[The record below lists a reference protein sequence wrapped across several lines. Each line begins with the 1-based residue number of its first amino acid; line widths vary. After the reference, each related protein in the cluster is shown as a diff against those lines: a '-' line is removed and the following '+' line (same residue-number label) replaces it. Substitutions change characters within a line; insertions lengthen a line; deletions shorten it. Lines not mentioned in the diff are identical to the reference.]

1 MFLAT
6 LHQRW
11 SLTRL
16 QRPQSPSHGHRQ
28 RTAVWFVVFWGDML
42 ENPKR
47 QICWCWLQTHSPIL
61 DLYEYNKEY
70 MSSIYKTRAW
80 PAPWQERRPAA
91 SKEGFLSD
99 NMGFASHQQG
109 DAKCQNGDFMVYG
122 SNGFY
127 AQNWSLT
134 WEPFGSSWSDLLIV
148 FLKCWCVMILEPQR
162 RRLIFSGCWWR
173 WHQIKFSKH
182 LQSLAIVQT
191 SFLPLCWGHS
201 EGEEDVH
208 LSPEEKEK
216 QRQGLRLP
224 RTQHAQ
230 WLDPEAATTRSRGC
244 ATSQTSDS
252 CEPSNGGPHRIVWRD
267 AQEHPGC
274 FLVIWC
280 WEISLGVY
288 HWSLWRFDEICRVYC
303 RVIVLADSCLI
314 LVPFFPD
321 FAMWRWL
328 LLVAWPQPWLCCLK
342 GGVPH
347 WLVRNLKSMGFS
359 QPTPIQMQCVPA
371 ILSGNH
377 VLASAP
383 TGRWQLTFWN
393 IGNVVCH
400 AHTQIYIYIY
410 VYYTDTDTYIHIYI
424 YLHIIYTHIYIY
436 IYTCWFYPW
445 AMGTSQVSLGFP
457 HGMAPWFPPT
467 CPSLGG
473 SGKTIAFLGPILAT
487 LGKPGK
493 DFARCLIVDPSRE
506 LAPHGLRSD
515 DDDDDDDHDEH
526 DDHDDHVGFM
536 NPWHPWSIL
545 SVGTCCM
552 CSSEDVSSM
561 LCSIVSDRLRTHRP
575 FADSEDIRRYC
586 RLMQVSCDYR
596 CPWLSNLFNIE
607 HVIQPLRAAGMF
619 HYDSLPIGSM
629 YAIYGNIYHQ
639 YAPNVTIYTIHGSYG
654 LCVSCPLIFGH
665 VRPLRLTLRAGLGTC
680 C

>member
-274 FLVIWC
+274 FLIIWC

-400 AHTQIYIYIY
+400 AHTQRDIYIY
-410 VYYTDTDTYIHIYI
+410 VYYTDTDTYTYIYI

-436 IYTCWFYPW
+436 IYT
-445 AMGTSQVSLGFP
+445 
-457 HGMAPWFPPT
+457 
-467 CPSLGG
+467 
-473 SGKTIAFLGPILAT
+473 
-487 LGKPGK
+487 
-493 DFARCLIVDPSRE
+493 
-506 LAPHGLRSD
+506 
-515 DDDDDDDHDEH
+515 
-526 DDHDDHVGFM
+526 HVGFTLGQWAHPKFPLVSPMAWPHGFLQPAQVLEAAARPSPSWGPSWPHWANLGRTLLAVWSWTLHASWRRMACAQTMMMMMMMMTMM
-536 NPWHPWSIL
+536 NMMTMMTMWVSWTHGIHGRYCQWEHVACVL
-545 SVGTCCM
+545 QKM
-552 CSSEDVSSM
+552 CQVCYAPLCPTDSALIDLLQTQKISEDTAGWCRFPAITAV
-561 LCSIVSDRLRTHRP
+561 LDCQTCSTLNMW
-575 FADSEDIRRYC
+575 Y
-586 RLMQVSCDYR
+586 
-596 CPWLSNLFNIE
+596 N
-607 HVIQPLRAAGMF
+607 
-619 HYDSLPIGSM
+619 
-629 YAIYGNIYHQ
+629 
-639 YAPNVTIYTIHGSYG
+639 
-654 LCVSCPLIFGH
+654 LCVLLVCFIMIHYP
-665 VRPLRLTLRAGLGTC
+665 
-680 C
+680 